1 MEEFCGDF
9 KTKESARQISY
20 ILAKMLLEHDLFLS
34 FDPKEKELVFA
45 KREDVNSCVNGEI
58 PVISVP
64 IKDINITISAEESKR
79 KVKMTQDES
88 EE

>member
-9 KTKESARQISY
+9 KTKESVRQISY
-20 ILAKMLLEHDLFLS
+20 ILAQMLLEHDLFLS

-45 KREDVNSCVNGEI
+45 KREDVDNCVNGEI

-79 KVKMTQDES
+79 KVNMNQDES